1 MRMPV
6 YLMNK
11 GKRLVIQTGLQP
23 YGMVTDQRITRKLM
37 RESAP
42 KTRKSSPIEIAL
54 KFAEVLREP
63 SVVSKAQVARRFG
76 VNRTRVCQVLK
87 LIQLDESI
95 LKFLKSIAN
104 TEETNYFTERRLRP
118 IAAVVDRNQQV
129 RMFNELVRKL
139 YPDQ

>member
-1 MRMPV
+1 
-6 YLMNK
+6 
-11 GKRLVIQTGLQP
+11 
-23 YGMVTDQRITRKLM
+23 M